1 MENTYSFYMISVP
14 DQTANG
20 AGRYSEQ
27 VIFVDLK
34 SKVDSIDPD
43 QLPNNREIDFLHEIT
58 CRKDELLTV
67 WDRVREN
74 HAETVKHA
82 YNRIWEFFV
91 KDLPDF
97 GKLAREIREVSGCI
111 GNPNCQQHTLR
122 NTLEYVA
129 SELSKHIDS
138 DGEEA
143 RAEFAID
150 DRKSN
155 PHQD

>member
-20 AGRYSEQ
+20 VGRYSEQ

-34 SKVDSIDPD
+34 SKVDSIDPN
-43 QLPNNREIDFLHEIT
+43 QLPNNREIYILHEIT

-74 HAETVKHA
+74 HAETVKYAH
-82 YNRIWEFFV
+82 NRLWEFYV

-97 GKLAREIREVSGCI
+97 AKLAMEVSEVADCI
-111 GNPNCQQHTLR
+111 GNPNCQEHTLR

-129 SELSKHIDS
+129 TELEKHIDRE
-138 DGEEA
+138 GEEYV
-143 RAEFAID
+143 AEFAID
-150 DRKSN
+150 ELKSN